1 LLGCEGLDQTAVKR
15 RSEVGGELLDG
26 GMQTEE
32 DAWQHQPGLALRRI
46 RTVEFQR
53 KNEGMGQERT
63 ECDRGR
69 WWGVTKKAARQTLA
83 F

>member
-1 LLGCEGLDQTAVKR
+1 LLGCGGLDQTAVKR

-53 KNEGMGQERT
+53 KNEGMGQRNGRNAT
-63 ECDRGR
+63 EGDGE
-69 WWGVTKKAARQTLA
+69 V
-83 F
+83 